1 MSQRLRHRPHLAVR
15 HGCCRLSSAR
25 PALCW
30 GWPPPGW
37 GRGAGGGSRWAARCR
52 LSAAP
57 RCCEEPG
64 GTDPNPRAS
73 VHPARPSQAGRGGI
87 EVWGRGWTAPGGT
100 EGRQGCEGRGPEA
113 GGVLRKR
120 GSPEGWSLWGEEGF
134 SQASR
139 SGWGGNGSLW
149 LLTGEGGSRV
159 RGWVGSSVQIHG
171 FLLLSAPFKELCAGA
186 FCASFWGPAKAC
198 VQNEEGIETLLK
210 KITVSEK
217 YTSNFRYYCSS
228 DLCQDTDSFPTYCR
242 TLVESLEL
250 ESPFWRHQSCDPRC
264 CPTRLIP
271 QEQGVCRNTL
281 LHIWS
286 YTPVATIIL

>member
-1 MSQRLRHRPHLAVR
+1 MAAAASPQP
-15 HGCCRLSSAR
+15 G
-25 PALCW
+25 
-30 GWPPPGW
+30 PPC
-37 GRGAGGGSRWAARCR
+37 AGGGCHLGGAAARAVAAVGPR
-52 LSAAP
+52 AAASAPLPGAVRSRGAP
-57 RCCEEPG
+57 TPTPEPRFTPPAPHRQGAGELRCEEG
-64 GTDPNPRAS
+64 GERPPE
-73 VHPARPSQAGRGGI
+73 ARRGGRGVREEGQGQG
-87 EVWGRGWTAPGGT
+87 VSWGVVA
-100 EGRQGCEGRGPEA
+100 
-113 GGVLRKR
+113 V
-120 GSPEGWSLWGEEGF
+120 GEEGL

-186 FCASFWGPAKAC
+186 FCASFWGPANAY
-198 VQNEEGIETLLK
+198 VQNEGGIETLLK

-217 YTSNFRYYCSS
+217 YTSSFRYYWGS

-250 ESPFWRHQSCDPRC
+250 ESPFWRHQSCDPHC

-271 QEQGVCRNTL
+271 QEQGVCRNTS

-286 YTPVATIIL
+286 YIPVATIIL